1 MWIRNRE
8 ITRQNAVLNFVVA
21 LTGNTNDLA
30 GKYSIKI
37 LFENETL
44 IRERDVEGKYSYVD
58 IEIKQPQLWWPN
70 GIGEPHVYNFITRIV
85 RKNNIVV
92 DEKKTLFGI
101 RTVKLDNSHNKFTVV
116 VNGYNI
122 YCKGSNYVPM
132 DMFYPRTPF
141 EHSLKQYSHNQLIDD
156 AVESHF
162 NMIRI
167 WGGGQYESQ
176 EFLDY
181 ASRKGIMLFYD
192 FMFSDSIYPSTV
204 DFMRNVE
211 K

>member
-122 YCKGSNYVPM
+122 YCKG
-132 DMFYPRTPF
+132 D
-141 EHSLKQYSHNQLIDD
+141 
-156 AVESHF
+156 
-162 NMIRI
+162 
-167 WGGGQYESQ
+167 
-176 EFLDY
+176 
-181 ASRKGIMLFYD
+181 RK
-192 FMFSDSIYPSTV
+192 SV
-204 DFMRNVE
+204 V
-211 K
+211 